1 MTESATGLVLHSP
14 EGVPYRF
21 DPGSLCLELLPTG
34 GPGRYA
40 RHEVLHEPANLVVW
54 AARSRLRPAPSI
66 EVTEAELAA
75 ARELRAA
82 LWRMAVDRAHGRAPR
97 PQDVAAVNEAA
108 SHPPLPV
115 RLRQDGGRGWAREW
129 GPGATGAHLLSTVAR
144 DAVDLFGGP
153 YAHRVRECA
162 SDDCR
167 LVFVDTSR
175 PGRRRWCS
183 MERCGNR
190 HKVRALRARREEGG
204 AAAGSP
210 DSESGEPGR

>member
-1 MTESATGLVLHSP
+1 MGLVLHSP

-34 GPGRYA
+34 GSGSYA

-82 LWRMAVDRAHGRAPR
+82 LWRMGVDRAHGRTPR

-108 SHPPLPV
+108 SRPPLPV

-129 GPGATGAHLLSTVAR
+129 GPDATGTQLLSTVAR

-153 YAHRVRECA
+153 YAHRIRECA
-162 SDDCR
+162 ADDCR

-190 HKVRALRARREEGG
+190 HKVRALRARREE
-204 AAAGSP
+204 
-210 DSESGEPGR
+210 SGERGEHREGE

>member
-21 DPGSLCLELLPTG
+21 DPGALCLELLPTG
-34 GPGRYA
+34 GPGEFA
-40 RHEVLHEPANLVVW
+40 RHEVLHEPVNLVVW
-54 AARSRLRPAPSI
+54 ASRSRLRPSPVV
-66 EVTEAELAA
+66 EVTEVELAA

-82 LWRMAVDRAHGRAPR
+82 LWRMAVDQAHGRTPR
-97 PQDVAAVNEAA
+97 PEDVEVVNDTAAG
-108 SHPPLPV
+108 PPLPV
-115 RLRQDGGRGWAREW
+115 RLLRSDGGAGWARDW
-129 GPGATGAHLLSTVAR
+129 GPAATGAQLLSTVAR

-153 YAHRVRECA
+153 YAHRIRECA
-162 SDDCR
+162 SEDCY

-190 HKVRALRARREEGG
+190 HKVRALRARREE
-204 AAAGSP
+204 
-210 DSESGEPGR
+210 E